1 MKKVGIVG
9 ASGYTGGALLTLL
22 FSHPEIELSMVTSR
36 QYQGKLISE
45 LHPNFRK
52 FSKIKFENLDIKKVG
67 DCDFIFLAVPHKSA
81 MHIVPELLE
90 TGVKVIDLSADFR
103 LKSLEEY
110 EKYYGEHT
118 CPELFEKAAYG
129 LPELHREEIK
139 KADIIACC
147 GCMATSSVLALAP
160 LVEAGFID
168 TEHIICDAM
177 MGSSGGGK
185 KFTLAS
191 HHPERYGVIRPYKAV
206 GHRHTAEINQELS
219 LIAKKKIN
227 VGFSAH
233 AVNIVRGLLTT
244 NHAYLLEPKED
255 KEIWKIYRQY
265 YKDEPFIRLVKSK
278 KGIYRLPDP
287 KILIGSN
294 YCDIGFM
301 IDPNLPRIVV
311 LSALDNLVKGAAGLA
326 VQSFNIINGF
336 KETLG
341 LEFPGFHPI

>member
-1 MKKVGIVG
+1 MKVGVVG
-9 ASGYTGGALLTLL
+9 ASGYTGGALLNLL
-22 FSHPEIELSMVTSR
+22 FSHPEVEIEMVTSR
-36 QYQGKLISE
+36 QYQGKLVSD

-52 FSKIKFENLDIKKVG
+52 FSKIKFENLELSKAG
-67 DCDFIFLAVPHKSA
+67 NCDFIFLAVPHKSA
-81 MHIVPELLE
+81 MHIVPGLLE

-103 LKSLEEY
+103 LKSLEDY

-118 CPELFEKAAYG
+118 CPELFKKAAYG
-129 LPELHREEIK
+129 LPELHRDEIK
-139 KADIIACC
+139 KAEIIACC

-160 LVEAGFID
+160 LVKAGIIN

-219 LIAKKKIN
+219 LIANKKIT

-233 AVNIVRGLLTT
+233 AVNIVRGLSTT
-244 NHAYLLEPKED
+244 NHVYLLKPLED
-255 KEIWKIYRQY
+255 KDIWKLYRDF
-265 YKDEPFIRLVKSK
+265 YKNEPFIRLIKQK

-287 KILIGSN
+287 KVLIGSN

-301 IDPNLPRIVV
+301 LDQDISRLVAI
-311 LSALDNLVKGAAGLA
+311 SALDNLVKGAAGLA

-336 KETLG
+336 EETKG